1 MSVDEVVLISEEVSS
16 GSRDAFAQMYDR
28 WSPLVHGFV
37 RRKVAPPDADAEDV
51 TQQVFVSAWASRT
64 TLVPGPTALP
74 AWLLLIARRR
84 VADHFAS
91 RQRHDRRMTQA
102 RRNTPGEAAN
112 PASTATGEEDRL
124 LVSAVLEAM
133 GEPRARI
140 LRMAF
145 YEDLTHAQIAE
156 RLGLPL
162 GTVKSHIRRGLQT
175 VKDAWKE
182 AGDGQPS

>member
-51 TQQVFVSAWASRT
+51 TQQVFVSAWASRN

-84 VADHFAS
+84 VADHFAT
-91 RQRHDRRMTQA
+91 RQRHDRRMREV
-102 RRNTPGEAAN
+102 RRTSPTESVEPSGDT
-112 PASTATGEEDRL
+112 SQEDRL

-133 GEPRARI
+133 SDPRARI

-145 YEDLTHAQIAE
+145 YEDLTHTQIAE

-182 AGDGQPS
+182 AGDEQPS